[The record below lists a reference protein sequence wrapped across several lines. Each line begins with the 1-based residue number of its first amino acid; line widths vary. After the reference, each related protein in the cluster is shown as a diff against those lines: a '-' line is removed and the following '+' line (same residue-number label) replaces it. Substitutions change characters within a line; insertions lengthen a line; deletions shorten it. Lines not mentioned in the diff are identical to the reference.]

1 MVEKHYPINNENVN
15 PLYVFLSQ
23 NRSIIEIK
31 AFITGEVKATLVY

>member
-23 NRSIIEIK
+23 NRSPYPIEGSLI
-31 AFITGEVKATLVY
+31 